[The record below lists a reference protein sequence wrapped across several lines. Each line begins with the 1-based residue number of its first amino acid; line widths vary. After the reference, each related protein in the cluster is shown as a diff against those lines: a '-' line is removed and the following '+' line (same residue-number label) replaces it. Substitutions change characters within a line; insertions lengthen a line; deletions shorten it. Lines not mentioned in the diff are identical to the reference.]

1 MIRTPAFWWHE
12 KPGLAARL
20 LAPFGALYGAA
31 TLRRMAED
39 GARLRVPVIVIGNAV
54 AGGAGK
60 TPATIAIAGLLK
72 QSGQQP
78 AIVSRGYG
86 GLYAR
91 RNDAIRVIAQ
101 RADLIGDEAMLL
113 ARAAP
118 AFVSGNRMA
127 AATLALETTSAN
139 VLLLDDGLQ
148 SRVIAPDLA
157 LMMIDGESGTGN
169 GLCVPAGP
177 LRAPLARQ
185 LEYADAI
192 IIVGAGAAGDRVAA
206 QARGKTILHAR
217 LVPGPEA
224 LALKGERIVAFAGIG
239 RPQKFFTMLERLGAQ
254 IVATRS
260 FGDHHVYRSE
270 QINALRALAAR
281 SQALLLTTEKDAA
294 RLPALNGPGPMPR
307 TIAVTLAFD
316 DEAAAKTLL
325 AESLQKARAS
335 RL

>member
-1 MIRTPAFWWHE
+1 MIRTPAFWWRE
-12 KPGLAARL
+12 KPSLAARL
-20 LAPFGALYGAA
+20 LMPFGALYGGA
-31 TLRRMAED
+31 TLRRMTQN
-39 GARLRVPVIVIGNAV
+39 GVRLRVPVIVIGNAV

-72 QSGQQP
+72 QTGQQP

-91 RNDAIRVIAQ
+91 RDDALRVIAQ

-127 AATLALETTSAN
+127 AATLAMETTSAN

-157 LMMIDGESGTGN
+157 LMMIDGETGTGN
-169 GLCVPAGP
+169 GLCIPAGP
-177 LRAPLARQ
+177 LRAPLAQQ
-185 LEYADAI
+185 LDFADVL
-192 IIVGAGAAGDRVAA
+192 IVVGEGAAGERIAA
-206 QARGKTILHAR
+206 QARGKTILRAR
-217 LVPGPEA
+217 LEPGPEA
-224 LALKGERIVAFAGIG
+224 LALKGERVVAFAGIG

-254 IVATRS
+254 IIATRS
-260 FGDHHVYRSE
+260 FGDHHVYRTE

-281 SQALLLTTEKDAA
+281 SQALLLTTEKDAT

-307 TIAVTLAFD
+307 TIPVRLVFD
-316 DEAAAKTLL
+316 DESAITTLL
-325 AESLQKARAS
+325 ADSLQKARAT